1 MLSAR
6 IKGHSS
12 LPQNTMNTINSL
24 SDHDKVGSH
33 AKAERLAF
41 IDFKVRYE
49 GVINRS
55 DIAREFGVSETIAS
69 KDISL
74 YKEVTNGKN
83 LQPTRTNTI
92 NVEEYSPLV
101 NIKAHNALDMI
112 FEGFC
117 RNKLDDTPPKNYKRA
132 CYTADLSQ
140 ENVSIVTRA
149 IHRKKRVLCSYVS
162 ANSDKRKLRKL
173 EPVGAYYDGLN
184 WIFRALDLSDDNRK
198 IYKSFHFSRIIE
210 VAETSED
217 AVASV
222 ENDAKWNSIIPMQL
236 QLHPTLTEIQK
247 EGYRKDFGM
256 DEGQNE
262 MILTPT
268 LVESWSIIER
278 WGIDTNITPLPI
290 GRFPFHLKNAEML
303 QTIDG
308 FNFIVTDLRLVKE

>member
-1 MLSAR
+1 MPL
-6 IKGHSS
+6 
-12 LPQNTMNTINSL
+12 NTMNTISSL
-24 SDHDKVGSH
+24 SNHERVGSH

-49 GVINRS
+49 GVIYRG
-55 DIAREFGVSETIAS
+55 DIAREFGVSDTIAS
-69 KDISL
+69 KDITL
-74 YKEVTNGKN
+74 YKEVTDGKN
-83 LQPTRTNTI
+83 LLPTRANTI
-92 NVEEYSPLV
+92 DVDRYSPLV
-101 NIKAHNALDMI
+101 EIKAHNALDMI

-117 RNKLDDTPPKNYKRA
+117 RNKLNENHPRNYKRA

-140 ENVSIVTRA
+140 ENVSIITRA

-184 WIFRALDLSDDNRK
+184 WIFRALDLSDETK
-198 IYKSFHFSRIIE
+198 IIYKSFHFSRIIE
-210 VAETSED
+210 VVETTED
-217 AVASV
+217 AHASV

-236 QLHPTLTEIQK
+236 QLHPYLTEIQK

-256 DEGQNE
+256 EEGQDE
-262 MILTPT
+262 IVLTPT

-290 GRFPFHLKNAEML
+290 SRFPFHLKNAEML
-303 QTIDG
+303 QSIDG
-308 FNFIVTDLRLVKE
+308 FNFIVTDFHLVEKSTLDGGE

>member
-1 MLSAR
+1 MPL
-6 IKGHSS
+6 
-12 LPQNTMNTINSL
+12 NTMNTINSL
-24 SDHDKVGSH
+24 SEHEKVGSH

-49 GVINRS
+49 GVIYRG
-55 DIAREFGVSETIAS
+55 DIAREFGVSDTIAS
-69 KDISL
+69 KDIAL
-74 YKEVTNGKN
+74 YKDITGGKN
-83 LQPTRTNTI
+83 LLPTRANI
-92 NVEEYSPLV
+92 IDVDRYSPLV
-101 NIKAHNALDMI
+101 DIKAHNALDMI

-117 RNKLDDTPPKNYKRA
+117 RNKLNESHPKNYKRA
-132 CYTADLSQ
+132 CYTADLPQ

-184 WIFRALDLSDDNRK
+184 WIFRALDLSDETK
-198 IYKSFHFSRIIE
+198 TIYKSFHFSRIIE
-210 VAETSED
+210 VAETMED
-217 AVASV
+217 ALASV

-236 QLHPTLTEIQK
+236 QLHPYLTEIQK

-256 DEGQNE
+256 EEGQNE
-262 MILTPT
+262 IVLTPT

-290 GRFPFHLKNAEML
+290 SRFPFHLKNAEML
-303 QTIDG
+303 QSIDG
-308 FNFIVTDLRLVKE
+308 FNFIVTDLHLNLDSGERP

>member
-1 MLSAR
+1 MP
-6 IKGHSS
+6 K
-12 LPQNTMNTINSL
+12 NTMNTINSL
-24 SDHDKVGSH
+24 SECDNVGSH

-49 GVINRS
+49 GAINRG
-55 DIAREFGVSETIAS
+55 DIAREFGVSDTIAS

-74 YKEVTNGKN
+74 YKEITNGQN
-83 LQPTRTNTI
+83 LLPTRTNTI
-92 NVEEYSPLV
+92 NVEGYSPLID
-101 NIKAHNALDMI
+101 IKAHNALDMI

-117 RNKLDDTPPKNYKRA
+117 RNKLNDVHPSNYKRA
-132 CYTADLSQ
+132 CYTADLPQ
-140 ENVSIVTRA
+140 ENVSIITRA

-184 WIFRALDLSDDNRK
+184 WIFRALDLSDENK
-198 IYKSFHFSRIIE
+198 TIYKSFHFSRVIE
-210 VAETSED
+210 VVETTEN
-217 AVASV
+217 ALASV
-222 ENDAKWNSIIPMQL
+222 ESDAKWNSIIPMQL
-236 QLHPTLTEIQK
+236 QLHPTLSEIQK

-256 DEGQNE
+256 EEGQNE
-262 MILTPT
+262 MLLTPT

-290 GRFPFHLKNAEML
+290 RRFPFHLKNAEML

-308 FNFIVTDLRLVKE
+308 FNFIVTDLRLAEE